1 MQDGRWKLA
10 TSIDCT
16 VSIIVKKEKIKPLIL
31 MAFTSFLLV
40 YPHIVNSQSLRDF
53 FSNSTELSRDDL
65 PETGDET
72 QEMSFNEVICQDKEL
87 FPKKLY
93 SKKYKTFVE
102 CKYSLDR
109 IQQASYIDLTF
120 RIRWDNDRLDLY
132 RTNKREIFICDQEQM
147 SVYEHNEKKDPDWW
161 MIVRNSLEFIECENE
176 ISVVPID

>member
-1 MQDGRWKLA
+1 MKTHL
-10 TSIDCT
+10 
-16 VSIIVKKEKIKPLIL
+16 IVWVASLVL
-31 MAFTSFLLV
+31 FLPEFV
-40 YPHIVNSQSLRDF
+40 YSQSLREF
-53 FSNSTELSRDDL
+53 FSNRAELNRVDL
-65 PETGDET
+65 PEVEDGSE
-72 QEMSFNEVICQDKEL
+72 ELSFDEVICKDKEL

-109 IQQASYIDLTF
+109 IQEASYIDLTF

-161 MIVRNSLEFIECENE
+161 MIVRNSLDFIECENE